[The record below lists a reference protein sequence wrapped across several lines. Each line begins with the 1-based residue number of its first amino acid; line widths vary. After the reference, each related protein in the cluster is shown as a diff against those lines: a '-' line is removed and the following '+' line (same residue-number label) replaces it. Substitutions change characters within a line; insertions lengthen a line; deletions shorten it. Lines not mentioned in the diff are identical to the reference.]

1 MFWSPK
7 GAALATFT
15 DAYIQAGKVK
25 GATTKSR
32 IFEGLKQAGTGYA
45 IGLGIQYGIKSFT
58 SATMQIFGKDSR
70 LFKPVFN
77 VNAQIRSTAEKM
89 RTKHNYLAAS
99 DAINSLK
106 NMKNELQTLR
116 SASAR
121 NTTRIQELEKEICQQ
136 VATLNGDYYAKW
148 QFKYKQDPEI
158 TAFFDR
164 YVQRNYRNMT
174 YDMVQG
180 LKNKGM

>member
-77 VNAQIRSTAEKM
+77 VNAQIRSTAEKCAQ
-89 RTKHNYLAAS
+89 N
-99 DAINSLK
+99 I
-106 NMKNELQTLR
+106 
-116 SASAR
+116 
-121 NTTRIQELEKEICQQ
+121 TTSPHPMPST
-136 VATLNGDYYAKW
+136 V
-148 QFKYKQDPEI
+148 
-158 TAFFDR
+158 
-164 YVQRNYRNMT
+164 
-174 YDMVQG
+174 
-180 LKNKGM
+180 